1 VVEEGELTSA
11 KQPKQGLVLSI
22 TNPHILSQCSHW
34 PHIIHLQPKSSGSTG
49 GGLPAGLKTKRKR
62 HVAKD
67 EKVSKEVER
76 AFAGGDCT
84 SHLFFS
90 RVKLLMKWWV

>member
-1 VVEEGELTSA
+1 
-11 KQPKQGLVLSI
+11 
-22 TNPHILSQCSHW
+22 
-34 PHIIHLQPKSSGSTG
+34 
-49 GGLPAGLKTKRKR
+49 
-62 HVAKD
+62 VAKD